1 MAGWTMALADA
12 GRPAG
17 TVVVVMNRLMITEV
31 IINTHF
37 VLQPSILASTFA

>member
-1 MAGWTMALADA
+1 MALADA

-17 TVVVVMNRLMITEV
+17 TVVVVMNWVMITEV

-37 VLQPSILASTFA
+37 VLQPSIFASTFA